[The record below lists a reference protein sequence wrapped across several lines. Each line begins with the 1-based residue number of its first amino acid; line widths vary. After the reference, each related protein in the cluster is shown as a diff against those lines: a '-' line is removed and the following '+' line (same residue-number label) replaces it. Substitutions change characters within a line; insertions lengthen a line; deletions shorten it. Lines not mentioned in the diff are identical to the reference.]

1 MSLPYP
7 RVGLVI
13 RYAFLWSHEVRA
25 GSTEARKDRP
35 AAIVV
40 ATRQEADGEMR
51 IVVAP
56 ITHEPPP
63 DDPGA
68 SVEIPAAVAK
78 ALGLDGERQWLRTD
92 ELNRFT
98 WPGFDLRPL
107 PGRPGIYDYGMLPV
121 GLYAEL
127 KAGILRRQKAL
138 AARVIPRD

>member
-1 MSLPYP
+1 VSLPYP

-40 ATRQEADGEMR
+40 ATRKEASGEVLV
-51 IVVAP
+51 VVAP
-56 ITHEPPP
+56 VTHEPP

-68 SVEIPAAVAK
+68 SIEIPVAIAK
-78 ALGLDGERQWLRTD
+78 ALGLDGERQWLRMD

-107 PGRPGIYDYGMLPV
+107 PGRPGVYDYGMLPA
-121 GLYAEL
+121 GHYTEL
-127 KAGILRRQKAL
+127 KAGILRRQEAL
-138 AARVIPRD
+138 AMRIIQRDE